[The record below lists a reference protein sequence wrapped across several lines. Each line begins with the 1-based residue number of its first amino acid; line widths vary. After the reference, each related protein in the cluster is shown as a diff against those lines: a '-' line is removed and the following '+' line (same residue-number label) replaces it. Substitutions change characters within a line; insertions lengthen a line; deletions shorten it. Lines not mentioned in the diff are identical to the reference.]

1 MTRRPPPLR
10 DVAFLAI
17 AIAFVGLRLFDVP
30 PWNQSVDAYA
40 YWRPITG
47 GSPYDDASTVGAM
60 GAYLYSPAFKLL
72 FLPLGALPWPVFN
85 ALWTALNLGLL
96 RAVAGRHA
104 LLLLLFPPV
113 PFEIVSGN
121 VHLVLA
127 AVAAWGLTRP
137 WLWSFP
143 LLTKVTPGIGLLWF
157 AVRRDWRPLL
167 VACLATGLVV
177 AASVAIAP
185 SWWTDWLGI
194 LREGQSVPA
203 GTPGWFLPVPLWIR
217 LPAAAALLAWGAW
230 DDRRWTVPVAMVLAM
245 PVLWLNSLAVLVA
258 LVPLARRGHGGVRL
272 GRDVLA
278 RRAAW

>member
-1 MTRRPPPLR
+1 MKRGRLSLP
-10 DVAFLAI
+10 DVALLGI

-47 GSPYDDASTVGAM
+47 GGPYGDGPTVGAM
-60 GAYLYSPAFKLL
+60 GAYLYSPAFKLF

-96 RAVAGRHA
+96 RAIAGRYA

-127 AVAAWGLTRP
+127 AVAAWGLARP
-137 WLWSFP
+137 WMWSFA
-143 LLTKVTPGIGLLWF
+143 LLTKVTPGIGVLWF
-157 AVRRDWRPLL
+157 AVRREWRPLL
-167 VACLATGLVV
+167 VACVVTGLVV
-177 AASVAIAP
+177 AASVAITP

-194 LREGQSVPA
+194 LRDGQSVPA
-203 GTPGWFLPVPLWIR
+203 GTPGSFLPVPLWVR
-217 LPAAAALLAWGAW
+217 LPASAALLAWGARA
-230 DDRRWTVPVAMVLAM
+230 DRRWTVPVAMMLAM
-245 PVLWLNSLAVLVA
+245 PVLWLNSPAVLVA
-258 LVPLARRGHGGVRL
+258 LVPLRARADVGEGG
-272 GRDVLA
+272 
-278 RRAAW
+278 W